1 MSQTALTNL
10 LASCQAGDAQ
20 AIAELVETYRPAL
33 FRLALSIL
41 DDPAEAD
48 EAAQDAF
55 VAALGAL
62 RGYRR
67 EAAFTTWLYAITVN
81 VCRGRLRRRG
91 ARLRLRRAL
100 EALLRLS
107 PAVTPRPE
115 AQAIQAEAHA
125 ELWQAVRGLPEPQRL
140 VVVLRYEHDL
150 RLAEIAAVL
159 GVTERTVH
167 NRLRAA
173 HQRLR
178 EQIDPRP

>member
-1 MSQTALTNL
+1 LSQSALTHL
-10 LASCQAGDAQ
+10 LANCQAGDAE

-55 VAALGAL
+55 VAALRAL
-62 RGYRR
+62 GRYRGD
-67 EAAFTTWLYAITVN
+67 AAFTTWLYAITVN
-81 VCRGRLRRRG
+81 VCRGRLRRQG
-91 ARLRLRRAL
+91 ARQRLRRAL
-100 EALLRLS
+100 EGLLRLN
-107 PAVTPRPE
+107 PAQPPRPE
-115 AQAIQAEAHA
+115 EHAIQAESRAA
-125 ELWQAVRGLPEPQRL
+125 LWQAVRALPEPQRL

-167 NRLRAA
+167 NRLSAA
-173 HQRLR
+173 HMRLR
-178 EQIDPRP
+178 EQVDP